1 MQWGQG
7 IQLVEDYLDQPAAVA
22 CNGPGG
28 NGNDVRHFTGGS
40 SLVAGEGEG
49 ADVGAVGGEGESA
62 RTEGR
67 HIHMAI
73 QTVPFVVEAGE
84 LVELI
89 VRSSADSSHLQ
100 FQLVTVTGR

>member
-7 IQLVEDYLDQPAAVA
+7 IQLVEDYQPAVAA
-22 CNGPGG
+22 CNGPDG
-28 NGNDVRHFTGGS
+28 NGHDARHLTRDS
-40 SLVAGEGEG
+40 SLVAGDGEG

-100 FQLVTVTGR
+100 FQLVKAKGS